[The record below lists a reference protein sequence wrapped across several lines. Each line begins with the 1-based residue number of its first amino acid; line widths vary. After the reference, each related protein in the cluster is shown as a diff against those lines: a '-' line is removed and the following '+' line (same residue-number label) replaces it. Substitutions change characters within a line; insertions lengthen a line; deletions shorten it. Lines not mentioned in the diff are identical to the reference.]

1 MGTDN
6 LWGFRSWAGTGQYHA
21 ECVGRAPES
30 LCLPLAMTSQLVA
43 LRMRKAAGTGV
54 FVFSCQGKWLM
65 ICVLAMRVMVLA
77 GMLWFGQLGG
87 LSMFGNLKGLPATV
101 AAASEMA
108 MVMCVSC
115 IFTDTML
122 TM

>member
-1 MGTDN
+1 
-6 LWGFRSWAGTGQYHA
+6 
-21 ECVGRAPES
+21 
-30 LCLPLAMTSQLVA
+30 
-43 LRMRKAAGTGV
+43 
-54 FVFSCQGKWLM
+54 
-65 ICVLAMRVMVLA
+65 
-77 GMLWFGQLGG
+77 
-87 LSMFGNLKGLPATV
+87 MFGNLKGLPATV